1 VNLFRTILIVV
12 FCVYNA
18 NLLIA
23 QKPTTKGVILS
34 KSDSSK
40 IIGAHIINITSEI
53 GVTSNQ
59 NGIFS
64 IQTKPKDTLI
74 ISFIGYKSLKIE
86 VPEIPTNIYLE
97 REIYSIAPYTVLPY
111 KNFRAFRE
119 AFTNLEIEDTDK
131 HKMNPSILV
140 FTEPFYPNNING
152 GISFNGPISAL
163 AALFNKRI
171 KDRKNYERLMAKDK
185 YEALIAKKFNS
196 SKIKQTTLLKNEN
209 EINAFMEYCDFTDQF
224 IEFSSQYKLF
234 DEIINCFEEYNSLPM
249 ANK

>member
-1 VNLFRTILIVV
+1 MNLFRTILIVV
-12 FCVYNA
+12 FCVFNA
-18 NLLIA
+18 YLLTA
-23 QKPTTKGVILS
+23 QNQTTKGVILS

-40 IIGAHIINITSEI
+40 ITGAHIINITSEI
-53 GVTSNQ
+53 GVTSNP
-59 NGIFS
+59 NGTFS
-64 IQTKPKDTLI
+64 IQTNPNDTLI

-86 VPEIPTNIYLE
+86 ASEIPTNIYLGQE
-97 REIYSIAPYTVLPY
+97 TYTIEPYTVLPY
-111 KNFRAFRE
+111 NNFNEFRK
-119 AFTNLEIEDTDK
+119 AFTQLELEDSVK
-131 HKMNPSILV
+131 HKMNPSIMV
-140 FTEPFYPNNING
+140 MAQPFYPNNING

-196 SKIKQTTLLKNEN
+196 NTIKQTTLLKNDT
-209 EINAFMEYCDFTDQF
+209 EINAFMEYCDFTNQF

-234 DEIINCFEEYNSLPM
+234 DEIINCFEEYSSLPM